1 MSISSACRRSSVH
14 LNGVPF
20 FMSSIIGLAIA
31 AKPGIKGLWYP
42 KTPMVF
48 RTCLTLVSVLGHSEI
63 PVTFEGSI
71 HSPLPVTNHPKS
83 VICGRMILHFD
94 AFRKYDFS
102 SQFERNAYMA
112 SSCSALLS
120 ASSVVAI
127 HQSSM
132 YWPAFSLYCSRNG
145 AKSFR
150 MVLWKKAG
158 ALHIPKYM
166 TSRMYVPWRVWIAAL
181 CRSSSARRIL
191 LYPWRMSNLENNVL
205 PCSLFIASRMFG
217 IGLWSRTVQA
227 FTLL

>member
-42 KTPMVF
+42 KTPIVF

-83 VICGRMILHFD
+83 VICGRIILHFD

-102 SQFERNAYMA
+102 LQVERNACIA
-112 SSCSALLS
+112 SSCSALPF

-132 YWPAFSLYCSRNG
+132 YWPVLSLYCSRNG
-145 AKSFR
+145 AKSLHI
-150 MVLWKKAG
+150 VLWKNAG
-158 ALHIPKYM
+158 ALHMPKYR
-166 TSRMYVPWRVWIAAL
+166 TSGINVPWHVWMAAL
-181 CRSSSARRIL
+181 CRSSLARRML
-191 LYPWRMSNLENNVL
+191 LYPWRISNFENNVL
-205 PCSLFIASRMFG
+205 PWSLSIASRIPG
-217 IGLWSRTVQA
+217 IVL
-227 FTLL
+227 